1 MINWMFSQKKKK
13 LLAFLSHMGK
23 KPIERMKER
32 KTDAK
37 PDKTKSN
44 KFDATKQHQIEK
56 LIKSK
61 SESNRKKTH
70 TKKNP
75 PFQTSFGF
83 FIQNK
88 KKILCYFWS
97 EKLTHKL
104 VVLNFIN
111 KMLFFFLCRKASG
124 KNTNKL
130 LKLNY
135 IIDKFLVLLLRV
147 N

>member
-1 MINWMFSQKKKK
+1 
-13 LLAFLSHMGK
+13 MGK

-56 LIKSK
+56 LIKSQ

-75 PFQTSFGF
+75 TTISNVIWF
-83 FIQNK
+83 FLSKLK
-88 KKILCYFWS
+88 KNLCYFWS
-97 EKLTHKL
+97 EKLTHRL
-104 VVLNFIN
+104 VVVNFIN
-111 KMLFFFLCRKASG
+111 KILFFFSC
-124 KNTNKL
+124 TEKL
-130 LKLNY
+130 LAKIPTNCS
-135 IIDKFLVLLLRV
+135 